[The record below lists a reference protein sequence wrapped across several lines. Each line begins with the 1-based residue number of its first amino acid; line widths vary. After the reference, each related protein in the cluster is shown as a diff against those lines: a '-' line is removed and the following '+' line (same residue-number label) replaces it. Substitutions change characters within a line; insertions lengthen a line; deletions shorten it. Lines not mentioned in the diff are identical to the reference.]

1 MAFALRRRTR
11 SQRPFRCH
19 RTFLQKGSGK
29 DLWESV
35 YIRLVYMILYDYIY
49 LYIIGISLIILY
61 NIYIYICAIMCVY
74 NDVI

>member
-1 MAFALRRRTR
+1 MFEI
-11 SQRPFRCH
+11 H
-19 RTFLQKGSGK
+19 
-29 DLWESV
+29 LWESV